1 MIYGDESCPR
11 YHVFHLL
18 FHQLHLAHVHEEP
31 LLLRPGVMRR
41 RVDIEL
47 RVIDERVFE
56 IIRVVGRTP
65 FHLFND

>member
-1 MIYGDESCPR
+1 
-11 YHVFHLL
+11 
-18 FHQLHLAHVHEEP
+18 
-31 LLLRPGVMRR
+31 MRR